1 MESFVI
7 LISFIIS
14 VVLSPFIGIYIGI
27 RKLYLK
33 LHGYKQNSFSDN
45 SDYCKLY
52 LIRYGY
58 KRNSFSDYYCR
69 VLEVLLVL
77 VPLGVGLCIYL
88 TLCLV
93 VLSGALGNYK
103 DGYAGLPYLIMMGIL
118 FVIMVIV
125 PIYVTVKWIKD
136 YNK

>member
-88 TLCLV
+88 PLCLV
-93 VLSGALGNYK
+93 VLFCGVLNDYK
-103 DGYAGLPYLIMMGIL
+103 NGPYTIMMGIL
-118 FVIMVIV
+118 FVILVIV

>member
-14 VVLSPFIGIYIGI
+14 VVLSPFIGIYIGSRKLYLKLHGYKQNSFS

-33 LHGYKQNSFSDN
+33 LHGYKQNSFSD
-45 SDYCKLY
+45 
-52 LIRYGY
+52 
-58 KRNSFSDYYCR
+58 YYCR
-69 VLEVLLVL
+69 VFEVLLVL

-88 TLCLV
+88 SLCLV
-93 VLSGALGNYK
+93 VLFCGVLNDYK
-103 DGYAGLPYLIMMGIL
+103 NGPYTIMMGIL
-118 FVIMVIV
+118 FVILVIV